1 VSNLSP
7 GQGEYVLNIW
17 CIYKDAYSR
26 QGEYVLQQDQGKN
39 VSSLT
44 LMSKGE
50 KRVWEESR
58 LNVRMHVG
66 ACIAINAKG
75 GDCWQIFNRQR
86 MENN

>member
-1 VSNLSP
+1 VSNLFTWS
-7 GQGEYVLNIW
+7 GGVLIEYLM
-17 CIYKDAYSR
+17 YFQDAYSR

-50 KRVWEESR
+50 KRVREESQ
-58 LNVRMHVG
+58 VRMHAG

-86 MENN
+86 MA